1 MTKIRNK
8 TILITGGASGIG
20 RLIAHRCLQKKATKA
35 ILWDINPDALASTK
49 AFFESKGFE
58 IETAVV
64 DISSQKAIIETAQ
77 RLKEAGTV
85 VDILFNNAGIVV
97 GKPFEEHSH
106 EDIAKTIDINVSGVM
121 HTALAL
127 LPDMLKKGKGHLV
140 NIASAAGLMA
150 NPNMSVYAGSKWA
163 VIGWSES
170 IRIEMER
177 DKTGVRVTTVMPSYI
192 NTGMFDGVKA
202 PLFTPILTP
211 EFIVKKILQAVERN
225 QPVVQEPFMTKTVP
239 LLRSLLPSK
248 AFDYVANT
256 FGVYKSMD
264 DFKGR

>member
-1 MTKIRNK
+1 
-8 TILITGGASGIG
+8 
-20 RLIAHRCLQKKATKA
+20 
-35 ILWDINPDALASTK
+35 
-49 AFFESKGFE
+49 
-58 IETAVV
+58 
-64 DISSQKAIIETAQ
+64 
-77 RLKEAGTV
+77 
-85 VDILFNNAGIVV
+85 
-97 GKPFEEHSH
+97 
-106 EDIAKTIDINVSGVM
+106 
-121 HTALAL
+121 
-127 LPDMLKKGKGHLV
+127 
-140 NIASAAGLMA
+140 
-150 NPNMSVYAGSKWA
+150 MSVYAGSKWA